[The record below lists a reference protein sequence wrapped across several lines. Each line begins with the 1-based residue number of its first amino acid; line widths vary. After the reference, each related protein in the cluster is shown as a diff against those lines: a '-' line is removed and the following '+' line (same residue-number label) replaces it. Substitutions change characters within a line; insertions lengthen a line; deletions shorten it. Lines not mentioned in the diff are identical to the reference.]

1 MKSAVILASGVGNR
15 YGGDK
20 LSEKL
25 LGKPVL
31 QWSVEAFLPVVDE
44 IIIVTNNNLWKDYF
58 PFAKFVAGGET
69 RHDSV
74 KNGLLAIS
82 DNSSLV
88 AIHDGARP
96 YVTTRLVERLFETA
110 EQSGSAIPVGHVYDT
125 VYNIVDFKAV
135 DRSHLR
141 AVQTPQ
147 VFDSQKILYAYG
159 VFPNSFTDDSQVY
172 KAVYGELH
180 FVENFDCNK
189 KITQRADLP
198 DFRVGVGY
206 DVHQL
211 VEGRKLILGGKQINF
226 DKGLL
231 GHSDADVLTHAV
243 MDALLSASGNKDI
256 GHQFPDT
263 NPEYKDANSLELLGK
278 VASILHKDGWQVVNV
293 SATVMAQNPKL
304 APHLDEITFNLA
316 SKLGIHPTLINVG
329 ATTTEGLGIV
339 GNGQGMACYATAL
352 IRRS

>member
-44 IIIVTNNNLWKDYF
+44 IIIVTNNDVWKEFF

-69 RHDSV
+69 RHESV

-96 YVTTRLVERLFETA
+96 YLSTRLVERLFETA
-110 EQSGSAIPVGHVYDT
+110 AQSGSAIPVGHVYDT

-135 DRSHLR
+135 PREHLR
-141 AVQTPQ
+141 TVQTPQ

-159 VFPNSFTDDSQVY
+159 IFPKTFTDDSQVY

-198 DFRVGVGY
+198 SFRTGVGY

-211 VEGRKLILGGKQINF
+211 VPGRKLILGGKQINF
-226 DKGLL
+226 EKGLL

-263 NPEYKDANSLELLGK
+263 DPAYKDANSLQLLGK
-278 VASILHKDGWQVVNV
+278 VAQLLHNDGWQVVNV
-293 SATVMAQNPKL
+293 SATVMAQSPKL
-304 APHLDEITFNLA
+304 APHLDEITTNLA
-316 SKLGIHPTLINVG
+316 NALGIHPTLVSVG

-339 GNGQGMACYATAL
+339 GEGNGMACHATAL
-352 IRRS
+352 IKRD